1 MKTCNN
7 HNLNKRLQICTSL
20 KVDGNRDNSLSP
32 DEKIFCLNIS
42 HCYKRAN
49 FDINILYMN

>member
-7 HNLNKRLQICTSL
+7 HNLNKRLQICTL
-20 KVDGNRDNSLSP
+20 QKVDGNRDNSLSP

-42 HCYKRAN
+42 HCYRRAN